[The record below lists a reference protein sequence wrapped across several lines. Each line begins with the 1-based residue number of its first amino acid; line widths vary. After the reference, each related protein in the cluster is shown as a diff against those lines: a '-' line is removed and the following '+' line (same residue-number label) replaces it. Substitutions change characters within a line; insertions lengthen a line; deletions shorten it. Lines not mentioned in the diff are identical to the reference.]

1 MKDWKIDKL
10 TSRAILNVLDAPL
23 QHSYSKRFRFEIA
36 FSLNRMHFMV
46 MIKKKLIAKAFLFL
60 NRRRFVKKYLI
71 FGKMGQMLLQMI
83 SLLRYVLEKITFF
96 YHWCTLYRTRSVL
109 GRNQNCTSSSFQR
122 LRWNSDTALQ
132 QMRQKMK
139 CKMRIWDALL
149 LNVLLI
155 NRFLGVFLSSF
166 CFYFLFFFLVAVF
179 GFLTYAL

>member
-1 MKDWKIDKL
+1 M
-10 TSRAILNVLDAPL
+10 LDAPL

-46 MIKKKLIAKAFLFL
+46 MIKKKLTANVFLFL

-71 FGKMGQMLLQMI
+71 FGKMGHILLQMI
-83 SLLRYVLEKITFF
+83 LSLRYLLEKITFF
-96 YHWCTLYRTRSVL
+96 YHWCALYRTRSVL

-122 LRWNSDTALQ
+122 LRWNSDTALR

-149 LNVLLI
+149 LHVFLI
-155 NRFLGVFLSSF
+155 NRFFGVFVS
-166 CFYFLFFFLVAVF
+166 FLFFVF
-179 GFLTYAL
+179 CFFRFRRCLQLS

>member
-1 MKDWKIDKL
+1 M
-10 TSRAILNVLDAPL
+10 LDAPL

-46 MIKKKLIAKAFLFL
+46 MIKKKLTAKVFLFL

-71 FGKMGQMLLQMI
+71 FGKMGHILLQMI
-83 SLLRYVLEKITFF
+83 LSLRYLLEKITFF
-96 YHWCTLYRTRSVL
+96 YHWCALYRTRSVL

-149 LNVLLI
+149 LHVFII
-155 NRFLGVFLSSF
+155 NRSFGVVVSFLSFVFSF
-166 CFYFLFFFLVAVF
+166 FRFRRCLQLS
-179 GFLTYAL
+179 